1 MPKARKSQISLNDT
15 PYYHCVSRCVRRA
28 YLCGEENGKS
38 FEHRR
43 KWVEDRI
50 HFLSTVFTID
60 VCAYAVMSNH
70 THLVLHVSKNQAE
83 SLSTEDIIQRWHC
96 LFKGTLLTR
105 LYLSPMSRK
114 DLSEMQIESVRL
126 TAEVWRKRLFDIS
139 WFMRAL
145 NEYIARAA
153 NKEDDCT
160 GHFWE
165 GRFKSQ
171 ALLDESALAACM
183 AYVDLNPVRAKL
195 AKTPEESGYTSIKY
209 RVQAA
214 KAGKKPKRLMPFMA
228 KPNQEMTSSL
238 PFTFVDYLQLI
249 DASSRTLQPNKR
261 GSVEQDLPPILTRLN
276 IELEQWLNL
285 TTQFERRFK
294 NAAGRLINLE
304 RYALNQNLKRVHG
317 RQNALRLLG

>member
-1 MPKARKSQISLNDT
+1 
-15 PYYHCVSRCVRRA
+15 
-28 YLCGEENGKS
+28 
-38 FEHRR
+38 
-43 KWVEDRI
+43 
-50 HFLSTVFTID
+50 
-60 VCAYAVMSNH
+60 
-70 THLVLHVSKNQAE
+70 
-83 SLSTEDIIQRWHC
+83 
-96 LFKGTLLTR
+96 
-105 LYLSPMSRK
+105 MSRK

-214 KAGKKPKRLMPFMA
+214 KARKKPKRLMPFMV
-228 KPNQEMTSSL
+228 KPNREMTSSL

-261 GSVEQDLPPILTRLN
+261 GSVENDLPPILTRLN

-285 TTQFERRFK
+285 TTQFERSFK
-294 NAAGRLINLE
+294 HAAGRLINLE